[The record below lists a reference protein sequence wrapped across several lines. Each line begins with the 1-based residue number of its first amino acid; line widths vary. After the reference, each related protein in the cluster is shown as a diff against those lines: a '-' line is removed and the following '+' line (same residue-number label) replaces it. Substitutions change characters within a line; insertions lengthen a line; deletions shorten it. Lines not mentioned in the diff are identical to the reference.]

1 MSNFRAFITDHG
13 FPNLQQEEAVFK
25 AAGIEL
31 IVVQAKTAEAVI
43 AAAKDADALLVQWA
57 PINAGVI
64 AALTRCNLIVRY
76 GIGVDNV
83 DLTAAKA
90 RGIPVCNVPD
100 YGVNEVAEH
109 AVSLALALARQL
121 PQIDARLRSGTWKI
135 TPDRPMASLR
145 EMTFA
150 TAGFG
155 RIARAAHAMMRG
167 FNGNRIAYDPFVPA
181 AAMAAEGVEKVEV
194 DELFSR
200 SDILSLHLPLTPT
213 TQHFVNGA
221 RLAQMKP
228 TTIVINTARGPL
240 IDTVALKS
248 GADEWY
254 ARRCRL
260 GCLRARASAH
270 GPPDSHCATR
280 FAHVACG
287 VVQRKQY
294 PTLAAARGRGGRPRA
309 PRRTAQK
316 SRQSLSH
323 SEASFGYHQTERPPT
338 VSGNIHVNDIWLQD
352 SSESRATRT
361 PLTRHAFLPHR

>member
-240 IDTVALKS
+240 IDTVALSQALTS
-248 GADEWY
+248 GT
-254 ARRCRL
+254 L
-260 GCLRARASAH
+260 GGAGLDVYEHEPLPTDHPIRTAPRALLTS
-270 GPPDSHCATR
+270 
-280 FAHVACG
+280 HVAWYSESSIPRL
-287 VVQRKQY
+287 QR
-294 PTLAAARGRGGRPRA
+294 LAAEEVVRGLRGEPL
-309 PRRTAQK
+309 K
-316 SRQSLSH
+316 
-323 SEASFGYHQTERPPT
+323 
-338 VSGNIHVNDIWLQD
+338 NHVN
-352 SSESRATRT
+352 
-361 PLTRHAFLPHR
+361 P